1 VHTQIAFIVPSI
13 PVVKGTPP
21 IGREWIHEI
30 KFDGRYVQFHK
41 RDADVTM
48 FTGSGK
54 DFTHRFPFIR
64 DSVLNLP
71 ADSVVIDAELVSC
84 DMEGRPNVNALVR
97 GQNENLCA
105 WCFDLLALDGVDLR
119 HLPLAER
126 KAHLRVLLIE
136 AEDYVLRYSDE
147 FPTPVYLL
155 QNAGKWGFE
164 GIVSKRADQ
173 PYVGGRNP
181 GWVMVKCKTWQKAS
195 RSRGENKRA

>member
-1 VHTQIAFIVPSI
+1 MHTQIAFIVPSV

-30 KFDGRYVQFHK
+30 KFDSRYMQFHK
-41 RDADVTM
+41 HDADVTM

-54 DFTHRFPFIR
+54 DLTHRFPFLR

-84 DMEGRPNVNALVR
+84 DKEGRPDV
-97 GQNENLCA
+97 GTNENLCA

-126 KAHLRVLLIE
+126 KARLRVLLIE
-136 AEDYVLRYSDE
+136 ADDYALRYSVE
-147 FPTPVYLL
+147 FPAPGYLL
-155 QNAGKWGFE
+155 RNAEKWGFE
-164 GIVSKRADQ
+164 GIVSKLADQ
-173 PYVGGRNP
+173 PYIGGRNP
-181 GWVMVKCKTWQKAS
+181 GWVKVKCKTWHKAS
-195 RSRGENKRA
+195 RSHGEL